1 MIFNKLHNAHV
12 LLLCATLVAC
22 NKTGGSYVAGDG
34 DNAAITLSVGVDS
47 EPQSTKAVITDG
59 DGKIMKA
66 FDANTK
72 IFMVMK
78 SEYGQVDYEGSHEA
92 KYTVTRGDVVSG
104 SNAVTFDSYNQRYW
118 DDAHA
123 RSSQLSIWAYAQ
135 SGIPE
140 SDGWWSATFQIPSS
154 TWSPQEPETQEHLLQ
169 EYESHQF
176 LTRGY
181 TNPWT
186 TEVVG
191 HSKGAIYPCIMDWNV
206 SHYTDSGAATYRTQD
221 ANSVQYQDLM
231 FSNNIANYVGNES
244 VPAESRTD
252 KRLKFDF
259 TSRKFPAATDT
270 WADDSKKTE
279 MKFYHA
285 LSKITIH
292 LKKGEGYTA
301 GQFQFASGKNIEL
314 KGFNTTGTFNI
325 KDGEFQQVSSYDVP
339 KIYQHQTAESD
350 DTYTL
355 EALVI
360 PNIEEFMSKYGANDT
375 NSRFVSTGANDMMV
389 FTIDGVEYK
398 LTSKQ
403 LYNALHGKEGA
414 TEKTNGTIPLEPGKN
429 YHFTFTLSKSG
440 IVQFDASIKD
450 WYTYTASD
458 KFTNGDKSVSL
469 NLYDNG
475 TAQTSGVDFFRAK
488 QTTSQ
493 EFQYE
498 KAASPSYDGIKQM
511 WDTPWFWET
520 QDTKY
525 NFRVLKPQGLTIT
538 FNDDADNSKD
548 YSTAPLTTKVSFI
561 DVCWGAPFDNTKVTD
576 GKFSYDF
583 SSLTPF
589 GNQLYPAIG
598 ATDETIKLTMFHM
611 MSHVA
616 FKFTTT
622 GEESA
627 DKVTLDDEL
636 VVNLKKYYPSG
647 TLNLK
652 TGKITASGDNSN
664 TSLAVSK
671 GAGDYPYSVGVV
683 PQSIADMYIEVIT
696 SDSNRFLIPLKDLTA
711 TSVSNAVF
719 KNPYTVV
726 EESKYKI
733 DKFLPGYKYLYHFQL
748 SKQKVDNIQ
757 VKLVDWTNV
766 VIDEEDI
773 QIK

>member
-1 MIFNKLHNAHV
+1 MKLNKLHNALV
-12 LLLCATLVAC
+12 FLLCVTTVAC
-22 NKTGGSYVAGDG
+22 NKNGGSYVAGAG
-34 DNAAITLSVGVDS
+34 DDAPIILSVGVDS
-47 EPQSTKAVITDG
+47 EPQATKAVITDG
-59 DGKIMKA
+59 DGKTMKA

-78 SEYGQVDYEGSHEA
+78 SEYGQEDYAGSQVT
-92 KYTVTRGDVVSG
+92 KYTVTRGDVASG
-104 SNAVTFDSYNQRYW
+104 SNAVTFDTNNQRYW
-118 DDAHA
+118 EDAHS

-135 SGIPE
+135 SGTPASWIKCTFEIPDADYTGDDPTKYYKAQPYLTSGALPWE
-140 SDGWWSATFQIPSS
+140 N
-154 TWSPQEPETQEHLLQ
+154 ET
-169 EYESHQF
+169 
-176 LTRGY
+176 TVRD
-181 TNPWT
+181 
-186 TEVVG
+186 
-191 HSKGAIYPCIMDWNV
+191 KGAIYPCIMDWNV
-206 SHYTDSGAATYRTQD
+206 SHYTDSGDPATYRTQD

-231 FSNNIANYVGNES
+231 FSNNIANYDPDPS
-244 VPAESRTD
+244 DQDTSKD
-252 KRLKFDF
+252 KRLSFDF
-259 TSRKFPAATDT
+259 GTRKFPVSTDT
-270 WADDSKKTE
+270 WSDGSYKTR
-279 MKFYHA
+279 MLFYHA

-292 LKKGEGYTA
+292 LKKGEGYTES
-301 GQFQFASGKNIEL
+301 QFKFLANKNFEL
-314 KGFNTTGTFNI
+314 KGFNTIGTFNI
-325 KDGEFQQVSSYDVP
+325 KDGEFQKVTSYDIP
-339 KIYQHQTAESD
+339 KIYQHQTAESG

-360 PNIEEFMSKYGANDT
+360 PNIEEFMSKYSAHDT
-375 NSRFVSTGANDMMV
+375 NSRFVSTGSNDMMV

-403 LYNALHGKEGA
+403 LYNALHDKEGA
-414 TEKTNGTIPLEPGKN
+414 SEETAGIIPLEPGKN

-440 IVQFDASIKD
+440 ILQFDASIKD
-450 WYTYTASD
+450 WYTYTGSD

-488 QTTSQ
+488 QTDSQ
-493 EFQYE
+493 EYSYV
-498 KAASPSYDGIKQM
+498 KAVSPSYDDTKKL
-511 WDTPWFWET
+511 WDTHWFWET

-525 NFRVLKPQGLTIT
+525 NFRVLKPQGVTVT

-548 YSTAPLTTKVSFI
+548 NSTAPLTTEVSYI

-627 DKVTLDDEL
+627 DKVSLDDAL
-636 VVNLKKYYPSG
+636 IVNLKKYCPSG

-652 TGKITASGDNSN
+652 TGKITTSGTT
-664 TSLAVSK
+664 TSSSLTVSK
-671 GAGDYPYSVGVV
+671 GEGDYPYSVGVV
-683 PQSIADMYIEVIT
+683 PQSIGDIYIEVIT

-719 KNPYTVV
+719 TNPYTVV